1 VPFGKGPAAKYRMRP
16 ICPACNQRPCAV
28 NYIKDGVK
36 HYRARCDNCL
46 RKGRGIKKRI
56 PRWEAAG
63 YKKKMVCDKCGF
75 KARYSAQTLVYHV
88 DGDLNNVAPKNLKTV
103 CRNCEVDLAKS
114 DSVWRPGD
122 LQPDL

>member
-1 VPFGKGPAAKYRMRP
+1 MQRP
-16 ICPACNQRPCAV
+16 TCKACDQRPCAV
-28 NYIKDGVK
+28 NYIKDGAK
-36 HYRARCDNCL
+36 HYRSRCETCL
-46 RKGRGIKKRI
+46 RKGRGLKKRV

-88 DGDLNNVAPKNLKTV
+88 DGDLNNVALKNLKTV
-103 CRNCEVDLAKS
+103 CQNCEVDLAKS
-114 DSVWRPGD
+114 DSMWRPGD